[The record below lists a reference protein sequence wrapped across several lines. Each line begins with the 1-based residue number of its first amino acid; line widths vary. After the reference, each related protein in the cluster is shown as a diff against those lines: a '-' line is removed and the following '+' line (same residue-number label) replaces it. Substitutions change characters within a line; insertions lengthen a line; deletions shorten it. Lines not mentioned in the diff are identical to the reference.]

1 MIIKIPPAPGIISGL
16 DPAEPEAASGVGR
29 IPDLAAPSVDE
40 NSFLSYPIV
49 VPAVPAH
56 GPSGND
62 GLWVSSH
69 PVGKVTNPAH
79 VPLA

>member
-40 NSFLSYPIV
+40 NSFLNRGGGPGGGGALV
-49 VPAVPAH
+49 VAALMSLRL
-56 GPSGND
+56 GGA
-62 GLWVSSH
+62 GLICS
-69 PVGKVTNPAH
+69 
-79 VPLA
+79 LFQ